1 LSVDNKFRNPN
12 DETLTVRDHL
22 DPDKHWIGETL
33 PAPTIGDVQYAG
45 VLTSA
50 GASPFPSRADHSHDL
65 RTRQTFLNASNKSCP
80 GPSSTYIDNFVT
92 SGGWEDFLHT
102 GSGRIIDFP
111 IEGTYIINNRV
122 TITRS
127 SGVFPATLA
136 YIIQFNYTNAA
147 SIHELET
154 GNLPEGR
161 GRYTTPITEIVSYG
175 SITGTQNLQF
185 LYQNFDTVAHLVTM
199 RTIIQR
205 SASSIGAES
214 E

>member
-12 DETLTVRDHL
+12 DENLTLRDHL

-45 VLTSA
+45 VTTSA

-65 RTRQTFLNASNKSCP
+65 RTRQSYLTVTKNIP
-80 GPSSTYIDNFVT
+80 GPSTTYITSLVT
-92 SGGWEDFLHT
+92 SSGWEDFLHS
-102 GSGRIIDFP
+102 GSTQLIDFP
-111 IEGTYIINNRV
+111 IEGTYLINNKI

-127 SGVFPATLA
+127 VGVFPATLA
-136 YIIQFNYTNAA
+136 YIIRFDYLNGA
-147 SIHELET
+147 SLHEVET

-161 GRYTTPITEIVSYG
+161 GRYSTTATEIVSFG
-175 SITGTQNLQF
+175 SISAATNLQF
-185 LYQNFDTVAHLVTM
+185 LYQNFDTVTH
-199 RTIIQR
+199 TINMNIVIQR